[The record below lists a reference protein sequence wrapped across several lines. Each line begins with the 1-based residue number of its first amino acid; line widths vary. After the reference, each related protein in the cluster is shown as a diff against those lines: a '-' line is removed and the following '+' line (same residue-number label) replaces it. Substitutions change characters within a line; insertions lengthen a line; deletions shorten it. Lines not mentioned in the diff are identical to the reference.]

1 MNKVFASFMVLF
13 LAAAVLQ
20 GCGKKADTSKP
31 IEQIQQE
38 VQSMSKA
45 DLESSAKAYVNE
57 ITAKKSELEKIG
69 AQLKS
74 LSPTE
79 IFGEKAKGIKDQ
91 LSGIQSEM
99 SALTQRYE
107 IYAKKYQEVGG
118 DLSTIKIS

>member
-1 MNKVFASFMVLF
+1 MNKFFSSLMVLF
-13 LAAAVLQ
+13 LAAAVV

-31 IEQIQQE
+31 IDQIQQE
-38 VQSMSKA
+38 VQAMSKA
-45 DLESSAKAYVNE
+45 DLESNAKAYVNE

-69 AQLKS
+69 AELKT

-79 IFGEKAKGIKDQ
+79 IFGEKAKGIKDK
-91 LSGIQSEM
+91 LSSVQSEM

-118 DLSTIKIS
+118 DLSTIKIG

>member
-1 MNKVFASFMVLF
+1 MNKLFSSLMVLF
-13 LAAAVLQ
+13 VAAAIV

-31 IEQIQQE
+31 IDQIQQE
-38 VQSMSKA
+38 VQTMSKS
-45 DLESSAKAYVNE
+45 DLESNAKAYVNE
-57 ITAKKSELEKIG
+57 ISAKKSELEKISS
-69 AQLKS
+69 QLKT

-91 LSGIQSEM
+91 LSSVQSEV

-118 DLSTIKIS
+118 DLNAIKIG